1 MEDTLVILKPSAIGR
16 GVAGEVITRFERK
29 GLIIAGMK
37 MIMLDDDI
45 LAVHYAHLVDRPFF
59 PRLKA
64 SMKATPV
71 VVMCVRGV
79 DAVRVVRAMTG
90 ATNGRNAEPGTI
102 RGDYSVSGQ
111 ENIVHA
117 SDAVENGKIEIARF
131 FAPEEIFDYTPAGIG
146 YLYANDEA

>member
-16 GVAGEVITRFERK
+16 GVAGEIITRFERK

-37 MIMLDDDI
+37 MIQLDDDI
-45 LAVHYAHLVDRPFF
+45 LAVHYSHLVDRPFF

-64 SMKATPV
+64 SMKTTPV

-90 ATNGRNAEPGTI
+90 ATNGRNADPGTI

-117 SDAVENGKIEIARF
+117 SDSVENGKIELARF
-131 FAPEEIFDYTPAGIG
+131 FSPEEIFDYKPTGIG
-146 YLYANDEA
+146 YIYASDEA